1 MEVKGVKT
9 ALYKG
14 EDLLK
19 DFIISHI
26 KTLKNNTIL
35 GIASKVVAL
44 SQGRLVDL
52 NEVKNTKNPKKYY
65 DGKKKENAK
74 VAALI
79 NKEAKFV
86 FPGDFY
92 LTYKEGAILAAAGID
107 QSNVPEGYAVLLPNN
122 LKKTITTLWL
132 DLRKHYK
139 VRNLG
144 IIIIDSHCVPLREGT
159 HGLALAYTGFQGVKD
174 YRGKKDLYGKKMQVS
189 QLAVADNLA
198 SAALLMMGESKE
210 RTPLVTIKEAPVKFQ
225 KEYGQGSISPQKC
238 LFKEFY
244 KKTGFKV

>member
-1 MEVKGVKT
+1 MDAKGVKT

-14 EDLLK
+14 DVSLK
-19 DFIISHI
+19 EFITSHI

-35 GIASKVVAL
+35 GVASKVVAL
-44 SQGRLVDL
+44 SQGRLIDL
-52 NEVKNTKNPKKYY
+52 NKVKGAKNPKKYY
-65 DGKKKENAK
+65 DGKRNEDSRM
-74 VAALI
+74 AALI

-86 FPGDFY
+86 FPGEFY

-107 QSNVPEGYAVLLPNN
+107 QSNVPEGHAVLLPNN
-122 LKKTITTLWL
+122 LKKTITNLWS

-174 YRGKKDLYGKKMQVS
+174 YRGKKDLYKKKMQVS

-198 SAALLMMGESKE
+198 STALLLMGESNE
-210 RTPLVTIKEAPVKFQ
+210 CTPLVTIEEAPVKFL
-225 KEYGQGSISPQKC
+225 KEYGQGKISPKKC

-244 KKTGFKV
+244 KNTGFKV